1 MNKNKCLIYDYN
13 TVITNIEDEEAL
25 AFTYYFFYHKLEVDL
40 KDVLADYEGKCFVRM
55 DFSNFEVKEL
65 GELVED
71 SRPHYHLMI
80 CGDKLE
86 FIENKVDD
94 YFSNNFISGTF
105 KKIHMD
111 AYPFNEEEE
120 ELDTRCYQSDIYLLN
135 KDKPYI
141 KMI

>member
-1 MNKNKCLIYDYN
+1 MNKNKCLVYDYN

-25 AFTYYFFYHKLEVDL
+25 AFTYYFIYHKIEEDL
-40 KDVLADYEGKCFVRM
+40 MDVLADYEGSCFIRM
-55 DFSNFEVKEL
+55 GFCNFEMKEL

-94 YFSNNFISGTF
+94 YFSNYFAPGTL
-105 KKIHMD
+105 KKYIWM
-111 AYPFNEEEE
+111 
-120 ELDTRCYQSDIYLLN
+120 LTLLMKKKRKN
-135 KDKPYI
+135 
-141 KMI
+141 